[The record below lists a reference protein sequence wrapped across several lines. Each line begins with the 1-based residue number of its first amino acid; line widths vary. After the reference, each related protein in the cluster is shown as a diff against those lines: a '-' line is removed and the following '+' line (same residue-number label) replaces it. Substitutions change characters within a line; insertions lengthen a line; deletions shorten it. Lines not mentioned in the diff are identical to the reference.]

1 VSAPPDIRVD
11 RARGRDALPV
21 LGLYRDVL
29 AEGRWFA
36 TALAESSLTLEA
48 LEERFRDS
56 TQAWFVARA
65 GHALLGWVSLTP
77 GSLASTR
84 HVAALELMVASG
96 ARGRGVGRALV
107 AAALGWAADTPALE
121 KVVLAVLADNERALR
136 LYRDAGFAEEGRRI
150 GQYRLGGVWR
160 DDVLMARP
168 VR

>member
-1 VSAPPDIRVD
+1 MSAPPDVRVD

-48 LEERFRDS
+48 LEERFRDPS
-56 TQAWFVARA
+56 QGWFVART
-65 GHALLGWVSLTP
+65 GHQLLGWASLTP

-84 HVAALELMVASG
+84 HVAALELMVAAD

-107 AAALGWAADTPALE
+107 GAALGWAAATPALE
-121 KVVLAVLADNERALR
+121 KVVLAVLADNERAMR
-136 LYRDAGFAEEGRRI
+136 LYRDAGFAEEGRRVA
-150 GQYRLGGVWR
+150 QYRLGGVWR

-168 VR
+168 AR